1 MAMVITSNTMARMIS
16 RNEAAGLLDC
26 NPQTVTNWVEKGIIK
41 GHMVD
46 NRLLIDRE
54 SITQYFDSLKDLAD
68 MEKKLADV
76 TNEMQA
82 KIDDM
87 REILDVATSGVLPI
101 YHVKESFRN
110 ANLMLV
116 SLFEDRIP
124 DRERVILTKLLEKKS
139 PEDIGKA
146 LGLTSERVIVNGT
159 KAALKLADISFLKK
173 IKDEN
178 SELLKEN
185 ERLTNKVAEL
195 NARLDEKGNESLTKI
210 LKKRLI
216 NLDLSVRTRN
226 ALLSLGCD
234 TIGDVVKLDKSEIK
248 NTRNVGKKSFM
259 EIDEYIK
266 KLGLHWGMNSKE

>member
-1 MAMVITSNTMARMIS
+1 MARMIS
-16 RNEAAGLLDC
+16 RNEAAELLDC

-46 NRLLIDRE
+46 NRLMIDRE

-76 TNEMQA
+76 KNEMQA

-87 REILDVATSGVLPI
+87 QEIIDVATGGVLPI
-101 YHVKESFRN
+101 YRVKESFRK

-124 DRERVILTKLLEKKS
+124 DRERVILTKLLAYNS

-146 LGLTSERVIVNGT
+146 HGLTRERVIQIGT
-159 KAALKLADISFLKK
+159 KAAIRLADISFLKQM
-173 IKDEN
+173 KDEN
-178 SELLKEN
+178 NELLKEN

-195 NARLDEKGNESLTKI
+195 NARLDVYEKGNESLTVI
-210 LKKRLI
+210 LKKSLM

-234 TIGDVVKLDKSEIK
+234 TIGDVVKLDKSEFK